1 MISLNNCKDLWWQAL
16 ENKIYPMPTELFLQT
31 PETFS
36 FRHTVYSHGW
46 SDLAPFELDSEKWR
60 LRYVFTDIGSS
71 KPVSAMISERASG
84 LNIEVS
90 SKRFDEQKLIGQVR
104 HILRLDDPLEDF
116 YDLTDREDRLKWISN
131 LKAGRLIRSPTVF
144 EDLIK
149 TLCTTNCSWALTKN
163 MVRNLVENLG
173 EPATGGG
180 RSFPTPE
187 ALASVSEKF
196 YRDEIRAGYRSPYFV
211 EIAEAIASGK
221 IDPESWLT
229 TDMPSDDLKK
239 EIKSLKG
246 FGDYAADNL
255 LKLLGRYNGLAL
267 DSWLRSQ
274 FYKKHNREK
283 VCADKKIERH
293 YTKFGSWKGLAI
305 WCDMTERWFDEKLLS

>member
-1 MISLNNCKDLWWQAL
+1 
-16 ENKIYPMPTELFLQT
+16 MPTAVFLPT

-46 SDLAPFELDSEKWR
+46 SDLVPFELDSDNWR
-60 LRYVFTDIGSS
+60 LRYVFADIGSAR
-71 KPVSAMISERASG
+71 PISAVISETDGG
-84 LNIEVS
+84 LSIEVP
-90 SKRFDEQKLIGQVR
+90 SKRFNEQRLIEKVR

-116 YDLTDREDRLKWISN
+116 YDLTDREERLRWISN

-149 TLCTTNCSWALTKN
+149 TLCTTNCSWGLTKN

-173 EPATGGG
+173 EPAIGGG
-180 RSFPTPE
+180 RSFPTPQ
-187 ALASVSEKF
+187 ALASVNEKF
-196 YRDEIRAGYRSPYFV
+196 YREEIRAGYRSPYFV
-211 EIAEAIASGK
+211 EIAESVATGK

-229 TDMPSDDLKK
+229 TDVPTAELKK

-293 YTKFGSWKGLAI
+293 YTKFGQWKGLAI

>member
-1 MISLNNCKDLWWQAL
+1 
-16 ENKIYPMPTELFLQT
+16 MPTELFLQT

-46 SDLAPFELDSEKWR
+46 SDLASFELDSDKWR
-60 LRYVFTDIGSS
+60 LRYVFTGIGSS
-71 KPVSAMISERASG
+71 KPVSAVISERASG

-163 MVRNLVENLG
+163 MVRNLVENSG

-211 EIAEAIASGK
+211 EIAEAIASGEV
-221 IDPESWLT
+221 DPESWLT
-229 TDMPSDDLKK
+229 TDIPTDELKK

>member
-1 MISLNNCKDLWWQAL
+1 
-16 ENKIYPMPTELFLQT
+16 MPIKLFLKT
-31 PETFS
+31 PANFS

-46 SDLAPFELDSEKWR
+46 SELLPFQLDDENWR
-60 LRYVFTDIGSS
+60 LEYVFAGSGRA
-71 KPVSAMISERASG
+71 KPVSAVIYETDGG
-84 LNIEVS
+84 LEIDVS
-90 SKRFDEQKLIGQVR
+90 NKRFNAEELSTEIR
-104 HILRLDDPLEDF
+104 HILRLDDPLDEF
-116 YDLTDREDRLKWISN
+116 YTLTDNEERLKWVSSSR
-131 LKAGRLIRSPTVF
+131 AGRLIRSPTVF

-173 EPATGGG
+173 EPASGGK
-180 RSFPTPE
+180 RAFPTPE

-211 EIAEAIASGK
+211 ELAELIASGK
-221 IDPESWLT
+221 VDPETWLT
-229 TDMPSDDLKK
+229 SDLPTAELKK
-239 EIKSLKG
+239 EIKNIKG

-274 FYKKHNREK
+274 FYRKHNREK
-283 VCADKKIERH
+283 ACSDKKIERH

-305 WCDMTERWFDEKLLS
+305 WCDMTERWFDEKLMN

>member
-1 MISLNNCKDLWWQAL
+1 
-16 ENKIYPMPTELFLQT
+16 MPAQIFLAT
-31 PETFS
+31 PDSFS

-60 LRYVFTDIGSS
+60 LRYAFADVGSA
-71 KPVSAMISERASG
+71 KPISAVISEAEGG
-84 LNIEVS
+84 LNIEVAV
-90 SKRFDEQKLIGQVR
+90 KRFIEDRLSEKVR
-104 HILRLDDPLEDF
+104 HVLRLDDPLEDF
-116 YDLTDREDRLKWISN
+116 YDLTDREERLRWISN

-180 RSFPTPE
+180 RSFPTAE
-187 ALASVSEKF
+187 ALASVDEKF

-211 EIAEAIASGK
+211 EIAGAIASGK

-229 TDMPSDDLKK
+229 TEMPTDELKK
-239 EIKSLKG
+239 QIKSMKG

-283 VCADKKIERH
+283 VCADKKIEKH
-293 YTKFGSWKGLAI
+293 YKNFGSWKGLAI
-305 WCDMTERWFDEKLLS
+305 WCDMTERWFDEKLMD